1 MTSQPDDDRAE
12 AGADAA
18 ALLAEMRAG
27 LDAATAQVERVADEL
42 DGSRARL
49 DLLET
54 AIDILLGHVEAVVV
68 VVDADR
74 NILGMSAAAVD
85 RLGGPAIGKPLTSV
99 LPEPLADNIRA
110 ESLPGGAAVLVVT
123 ADD

>member
-12 AGADAA
+12 TGADAA

-27 LDAATAQVERVADEL
+27 LDAATARLERVADEL

-49 DLLET
+49 DLLES
-54 AIDILLGHVEAVVV
+54 AVDILLGYVEAVVV

-99 LPEPLADNIRA
+99 LPEPLADDVRA
-110 ESLPGGAAVLVVT
+110 ESLPGGAEVLVVT